1 MLALPLIW
9 LLNGITWLRN
19 GWRRIFHNQ
28 PYYARFDLSGSLPEV
43 APALPRLRR
52 WLGEEEPLSLL
63 RFRQQ
68 LERIRADER
77 AKGVILNVRDF
88 APGYATAQS
97 LRDTLKQFQSSGKS
111 VIAYLFTP
119 DTQSYFAISCAD
131 QILMPPSATLA
142 FFGLRSEVL
151 YLRDTLALLG
161 IEAEVTAVSPYKAA
175 GDQFTR
181 IDMSPENREQLERLL
196 DQRFAMLLDTIASDR
211 KLERSRVEAAFD
223 QAFFIGHNAVKS
235 GLIDAVC
242 YEDELEKRLQPQ
254 YGDKVVIYPW
264 EDADGVAYLPMR
276 RLQKRIVAVV
286 SLQGTIM
293 MGSRSPVPPIFGNA
307 STATSDVVSQALRK
321 AEQNKRVAAV
331 VLHVDSPGGDA
342 YASDLIWREVLRV
355 RQNKPV
361 VVSMGN
367 VAASGGYYVSACAN
381 AIVAQPSTLTGS
393 IGVVSLRPIA
403 ADLLKRL
410 QVHPVVLTRGERT
423 GMLSPLVPPSDDE
436 RAAIREM
443 VFELYGSFK
452 QIVREGRSLSE
463 EQLDPIAGGRV
474 WTGNEASTIGLVDQ
488 LGGLPQAVAKAR
500 ELAGLQPDPHA
511 RLLVLRGSARDK
523 EAPLPFGKEASLPLD
538 YVSLQAQLEEVL
550 KPRMLAILP
559 FRWRE

>member
-19 GWRRIFHNQ
+19 GWRRIFHKQ

-43 APALPRLRR
+43 APPIPRLRR
-52 WLGEEEPLSLL
+52 WLGAEEPLSLH

-68 LERIRADER
+68 LERVRADER
-77 AKGVILNVRDF
+77 AKGVILYVRDF

-97 LRDTLKQFQSSGKS
+97 LRDTIKQFQSSGKS

-119 DTQSYFAISCAD
+119 DTQSYFAVSCAD

-161 IEAEVTAVSPYKAA
+161 IEAEVTAVSPYKSA

-211 KLERSRVEAAFD
+211 KLERSKVEAAFN
-223 QAFFIGHNAVKS
+223 QAFFIGQNAVKA

-254 YGDKVVIYPW
+254 YSDKIAIYPW
-264 EDADGVAYLPMR
+264 DDADGVAYLPMR
-276 RLQKRIVAVV
+276 RIQKRVVAVI
-286 SLQGTIM
+286 SLEGTIM
-293 MGSRSPVPPIFGNA
+293 MGGRASIPPIFGSPN
-307 STATSDVVSQALRK
+307 TATSDIVSQALRK
-321 AEQNKRVAAV
+321 AEQNKRIAAV

-410 QVHPVVLTRGERT
+410 HVHPVVLTRGERT
-423 GMLSPLVPPSDDE
+423 GMLSPLLPPTDDE
-436 RAAIREM
+436 REAVREM
-443 VFELYGSFK
+443 VFELYDGFK

-474 WTGNEASTIGLVDQ
+474 WTGNEASSIGLVDQ

-500 ELAGLQPDPHA
+500 ELAGLPADPQA
-511 RLLVLRGSARDK
+511 RVLVLRGSPRDK

-538 YVSLQAQLEEVL
+538 YASLQAQIDEVL
-550 KPRMLAILP
+550 KPRLMAILP
-559 FRWRE
+559 FRWRD

>member
-28 PYYARFDLSGSLPEV
+28 PYYARFDLSGKLPEV
-43 APALPRLRR
+43 APSLPRLRR

-68 LERIRADER
+68 LKRIEADER
-77 AKGVILNVRDF
+77 AKGIILYVRDF

-97 LRDTLKQFQSSGKS
+97 LRDALKQFQSSGKS

-119 DTQSYFAISCAD
+119 DTQSYFAVSCAN
-131 QILMPPSATLA
+131 QIFMPPSATLA

-181 IDMSPENREQLERLL
+181 VDMSPENREQLERLL

-211 KLERSRVEAAFD
+211 KLERSKVEAAFD
-223 QAFFIGHNAVKS
+223 QAFFIGQNAVKA

-254 YGDKVVIYPW
+254 YGDKIAIYPW
-264 EDADGVAYLPMR
+264 EDADGVVYLPMR
-276 RLQKRIVAVV
+276 HLQKRVVAVI
-286 SLQGTIM
+286 SLEGTIM
-293 MGSRSPVPPIFGNA
+293 MGSRTPMPPLFGNA
-307 STATSDVVSQALRK
+307 NTATYDVVSQALRK
-321 AEQNKRVAAV
+321 AEQNKRIGAV

-423 GMLSPLVPPSDDE
+423 GMLSPLAPPTEDE

-443 VFELYGSFK
+443 VFDLYAGFK

-474 WTGNEASTIGLVDQ
+474 WTGDEASKIGLVDQ

-523 EAPLPFGKEASLPLD
+523 EPPLPFGKEAKLPLD
-538 YVSLQAQLEEVL
+538 YASLQAQLEELL
-550 KPRMLAILP
+550 KPRLLTILP
-559 FRWRE
+559 FRWW